1 MNELFRAIRV
11 VAAGA
16 GVGLLVALIF
26 LASSAHA
33 QLTMPDGKLN
43 TTCAAMGR
51 EPPLPVPPPPR
62 FAPGLP
68 KQFKGQCTE
77 ALITGNWKGGA
88 VGWWCP
94 KVTPEKAQIAIY
106 AVTWE
111 SLTLPM
117 LIDFGMLLMP
127 GVDNA
132 AKMLEMQTKYQSL
145 SILDM
150 CDIWNP
156 IAARLN
162 AIYPAPLPLP
172 PPPGEWKAYG
182 GTIFKHANGKLTGT
196 VSGKTAAKGTPCKGV
211 TVATAGTFVYQE
223 LVGGV
228 AGEGTRCI
236 K

>member
-1 MNELFRAIRV
+1 MNQLSRASLL
-11 VAAGA
+11 
-16 GVGLLVALIF
+16 GLLLLLSLCAQ
-26 LASSAHA
+26 A
-33 QLTMPDGKLN
+33 QLIMPDGKLN

-68 KQFKGQCTE
+68 KQFKGPCTE

-117 LIDFGMLLMP
+117 LVDFGMLLMP
-127 GVDNA
+127 GVDNS

-172 PPPGEWKAYG
+172 PPPGVWKAYG
-182 GTIFKHANGKLTGT
+182 GVYGAIYKHANGKLASI
-196 VSGKTAAKGTPCKGV
+196 VSGKRSIAGADCTGV
-211 TVATAGTFVYQE
+211 TVATSGSFIYQP
-223 LVGGV
+223 LFGGP
-228 AGEGTRCI
+228 ADEATRCI
-236 K
+236 KP